1 MTQIE
6 NLKQILQG
14 STLSV
19 KDKEMWY
26 QILPSLNEDQ
36 IGALYLVL
44 GANPE
49 LVSYLHENLL
59 RKMWI
64 LKSND
69 WSEWDKLYKEEER
82 LIEDLAKVK

>member
-6 NLKQILQG
+6 NLKQILHG

-19 KDKEMWY
+19 KDKEVWY